1 MNFPRFKPLRAVFS
15 LSVLALVALLVGCG
29 GGGGGDKDPKEA
41 INDAFSTPIESAN
54 VTLSMKVSAEGVPQL
69 EEPAEVKLSGPF
81 QSNGKEKLPSLDWQV
96 SVSGGGQSFSGGLI
110 STGDNAFVNFQG
122 SDYEVGEEQVAQI
135 NQQLGQQTQDKTLKD
150 FGIDPNN
157 WVTNAEDEGN
167 EEVNG
172 ADTQHISAGIDIE
185 KMLNDL
191 NKTVE
196 QAGAMSGGATPQQIT
211 PEQIEQIKQVVK
223 EPKIDVYVSNE
234 DDTLRRLKVVVDF
247 EIPEDQRSQFQG
259 ASGGTFEFSLDLA
272 EVGEE
277 QTIEAPA
284 NPKPLS
290 ELQGSLGGLGGGGT
304 TTPDPGASGDSGSS
318 GSGSS
323 GSGGSGATAEDFEKY
338 SKCIEQA
345 DPSNTAEI
353 QKCSELLK

>member
-1 MNFPRFKPLRAVFS
+1 MKPLRAAFS
-15 LSVLALVALLVGCG
+15 LSVLALIAVLAGCG
-29 GGGGGDKDPKEA
+29 GGGGGEDPNEA
-41 INDAFSTPIESAN
+41 IDKAFSTPIESAN
-54 VTLSMKVSAEGVPQL
+54 VTLSMKISAEGVPQL

-81 QSNGKEKLPSLDWQV
+81 QSNGKEKLPSLDWQA
-96 SVSGGGQSFSGGLI
+96 SVAGGGQSFSGGLI
-110 STGDNAFVNFQG
+110 STGDNAYVSFQG

-157 WVTNAEDEGN
+157 WITNAQDEGS

-172 ADTQHISAGIDIE
+172 ADSQHVSASVDVE
-185 KMLNDL
+185 KMLTDL

-196 QAGAMSGGATPQQIT
+196 QAGAMSGGAAPQQIT

-223 EPKIDVYVSNE
+223 EPKVDVWVGNE
-234 DDTLRRLKVVVDF
+234 DDALRRLSVVVDF
-247 EIPEDQRSQFQG
+247 EIPEDQRAQFQG

-284 NPKPLS
+284 DAKPLS
-290 ELQGSLGGLGGGGT
+290 ELQGALGGLGGGGAT
-304 TTPDPGASGDSGSS
+304 APDPGASGDSGSGESCS
-318 GSGSS
+318 GSGGS

-345 DPSNTAEI
+345 DPSNTAEN
-353 QKCSELLK
+353 QRCSARLK

>member
-1 MNFPRFKPLRAVFS
+1 LKFPRIKPLRAAFS
-15 LSVLALVALLVGCG
+15 LSVLALVALLAGCG
-29 GGGGGDKDPKEA
+29 GGGKDPQEA
-41 INDAFSTPIESAN
+41 LNDAFSTPIESAN
-54 VTLSMKVSAEGVPQL
+54 VTLSMKISAEGVPQL

-81 QSNGKEKLPSLDWQV
+81 QSNGKEKLPSLDWQA
-96 SVSGGGQSFSGGLI
+96 SVSGAGQSFSGGLV

-122 SDYEVGEEQVAQI
+122 SDYEVGEDQVAQL
-135 NQQLGQQTQDKTLKD
+135 NQQLGQQTQDKSLKD

-157 WVTNAEDEGN
+157 WVTNAEDEGS

-172 ADTQHISAGIDIE
+172 ADSQHVSAGVDVE
-185 KMLNDL
+185 KMLADL

-196 QAGAMSGGATPQQIT
+196 QAGAMSGGAAPQQIT

-223 EPKIDVYVSNE
+223 EPKIDVWVGS
-234 DDTLRRLKVVVDF
+234 DDDILRRLTVVVDF
-247 EIPEDQRSQFQG
+247 EIPEAQRAQFNG
-259 ASGGTFEFSLDLA
+259 ASGGKLEFSLDLA
-272 EVGEE
+272 EVNEE

-290 ELQGSLGGLGGGGT
+290 ELQGSLGGLGGGGST
-304 TTPDPGASGDSGSS
+304 PTPDPGASGDSGS
-318 GSGSS
+318 GSGGS

>member
-15 LSVLALVALLVGCG
+15 LSVLALVALLAGCG
-29 GGGGGDKDPKEA
+29 GGGGGEDPQEA
-41 INDAFSTPIESAN
+41 INKAFSTPIESAN
-54 VTLSMKVSAEGVPQL
+54 ITLSMKVSAEGVPQL

-81 QSNGKEKLPSLDWQV
+81 QSNGKQKLPSLDWQA
-96 SVSGGGQSFSGGLI
+96 SVSGGGQSFSGGVI

-122 SDYEVGEEQVAQI
+122 SDYEVGEDQVAQI
-135 NQQLGQQTQDKTLKD
+135 NQQLGQQTQDKSLKD

-157 WVTNAEDEGN
+157 WVTNAEDEGS

-172 ADTQHISAGIDIE
+172 ADSQHVSAGVDVE
-185 KMLNDL
+185 KMLTDL

-223 EPKIDVYVSNE
+223 EPKVDVWVGND
-234 DDTLRRLKVVVDF
+234 DDTLRRLKIVVDF
-247 EIPEDQRSQFQG
+247 EIPEAQRSQFQG

-272 EVGEE
+272 EVGED

-304 TTPDPGASGDSGSS
+304 TAPDPGASGGSGDSGS
-318 GSGSS
+318 G

-353 QKCSELLK
+353 QKCSALLK

>member
-1 MNFPRFKPLRAVFS
+1 MKPLRAAFS
-15 LSVLALVALLVGCG
+15 LSVLALIAVLAGCG
-29 GGGGGDKDPKEA
+29 GGGGGEDPNEA
-41 INDAFSTPIESAN
+41 INKAFSTPIESAN
-54 VTLSMKVSAEGVPQL
+54 ITLSMKISAEGVPQL
-69 EEPAEVKLSGPF
+69 EEPAEIKVSGPF
-81 QSNGKEKLPSLDWQV
+81 QSNGKQKLPSLDWQA
-96 SVSGGGQSFSGGLI
+96 SVAGGGQSFSGGLV
-110 STGDNAFVNFQG
+110 STGDNAFVSFQG

-135 NQQLGQQTQDKTLKD
+135 NQQLGQQTENKTLKD

-157 WVTNAEDEGN
+157 WVTNAEDEGS

-172 ADTQHISAGIDIE
+172 ADSQHVSASVDVE
-185 KMLNDL
+185 KMLTDL

-196 QAGAMSGGATPQQIT
+196 QAGAMSGGAAPQQIT
-211 PEQIEQIKQVVK
+211 PEQIEQVKQVVK
-223 EPKIDVYVSNE
+223 EPTVDVWVGNE
-234 DDTLRRLKVVVDF
+234 DDTLRRLQVVVDF
-247 EIPEDQRSQFQG
+247 EIPEDQRAQFQG

-290 ELQGSLGGLGGGGT
+290 ELQGSLGGLGGGT
-304 TTPDPGASGDSGSS
+304 TAPDPGASGGS
-318 GSGSS
+318 GSGSGDSGS

-353 QKCSELLK
+353 QKCSALLK